1 MKSMN
6 DSSSN
11 SDDRT
16 NNNNNNWLGFSL
28 SPHNIKLGGLELS
41 SSSSSHLHNHYQQQ
55 THPSSPSTVSNNT
68 LPTSF
73 YFSPSHSHFT
83 NSAICYGVPE
93 NANFHSPLTVMPL
106 KSDGSLC
113 IMEALGRSQSQ
124 SQGWFYFCSVLK
136 KCSFYFLKL
145 FFLILFMNL

>member
-28 SPHNIKLGGLELS
+28 SPHIKLGGGLQLSS
-41 SSSSSHLHNHYQQQ
+41 SSSSSHLHNHYQ
-55 THPSSPSTVSNNT
+55 HPSSPSTVSNNT

-124 SQGWFYFCSVLK
+124 SQGWLFSFFFLVLFCLK
-136 KCSFYFLKL
+136 NL
-145 FFLILFMNL
+145 FFF

>member
-28 SPHNIKLGGLELS
+28 SPHIKLGGGLQLSS
-41 SSSSSHLHNHYQQQ
+41 SSSSSHLHNHYQ
-55 THPSSPSTVSNNT
+55 HPSSPSTVSNT

-73 YFSPSHSHFT
+73 YFSPSHSHFN

-93 NANFHSPLTVMPL
+93 NSNFHSPLTVMPL

-136 KCSFYFLKL
+136 KCSLFLKL

>member
-28 SPHNIKLGGLELS
+28 SPHIKLGGGLELS
-41 SSSSSHLHNHYQQQ
+41 SSSSSHLHNHYQ
-55 THPSSPSTVSNNT
+55 HPSSPSTVSNT

-73 YFSPSHSHFT
+73 YFSPSHSHFN

-124 SQGWFYFCSVLK
+124 SQGWLFSFFFLVLFCHK
-136 KCSFYFLKL
+136 NL
-145 FFLILFMNL
+145 FFF